1 MRGGTAALRAD
12 LLGPELLGRFEGE
25 DGVALLDALQVV
37 LVVAEGAVEPVK
49 VHLRQGDLSG
59 DGLDRVRRGRTGN
72 ANTEQPSAVHC
83 YMAKCL

>member
-1 MRGGTAALRAD
+1 
-12 LLGPELLGRFEGE
+12 
-25 DGVALLDALQVV
+25 
-37 LVVAEGAVEPVK
+37 VEPVK